1 MPIIQKYRTVY
12 VRAGEKNGAID
23 SILHVISKSTK
34 CNEREAA
41 ECVTWGLYK
50 KQEEAFT
57 LFTLE
62 KGLITDKEKNEC
74 IASCG
79 HAF

>member
-1 MPIIQKYRTVY
+1 VPIIQKCRTVSLW
-12 VRAGEKNGAID
+12 VGEKNGAID

-41 ECVTWGLYK
+41 ECIIRGLYK

-57 LFTLE
+57 SIWERLYYR
-62 KGLITDKEKNEC
+62 
-74 IASCG
+74 
-79 HAF
+79 